1 MLEPLY
7 TTIAVLLRILSNPL
21 GNVFQ
26 KQLTIKGHHPLLINF
41 LTYFMLSLVCI
52 VIAVSV
58 SWPVLSSTFWLYSIL
73 GGIAGALGNGLLVK
87 ALQTGD
93 LSVLGPINAYKSVV
107 GVIASVFLL
116 GEIPNLWGL
125 LGITLIIW
133 GSYFVLD
140 TTEERFSWALL
151 KRSEIQY
158 RIWALILT
166 AIEAVF
172 IKKVILAT
180 SPTIAFFSWCWFGAL
195 FSFLLLF
202 VYRLPVKTEIGKL
215 GAANVSSYLFLVLCI
230 GVMQFT
236 TNYALDHMP
245 VGYALSLFQLS
256 TIVSVLLGHRIF
268 NESDIRK
275 KLIGSLIMIAGSVMI
290 ILLKNR

>member
-116 GEIPNLWGL
+116 EEIPNLWGL